1 MAKDAEER
9 NHLVAQF
16 GIFVLALSV
25 AVGTQA
31 IFPKTALAQQ
41 GARGAAPAAVADQG
55 LTDPALIGA
64 LDTHAHMAPD
74 SPEPQVRGIDV
85 IEYAQM
91 AKARGM
97 RGFVIKQQYDQTAQL
112 AYIARKMVPG
122 LEVFGGIVM
131 SRTVGGMSAEAVQ
144 HMAKVTGGWGRI
156 VWMPTLN
163 AEGNT
168 VGGSNPPFVLVSR
181 NGKLLPETRAVLEVI
196 AKTRTVD
203 SNGELVLA
211 TGHMPAKE
219 ALMVLREAKQLGVQ
233 HMVVTHG
240 ATTWP
245 LADLQ
250 EAVKLGALVEAR
262 AGFDLISEPRGTADP
277 RKTTTDV
284 IRQLGVENII
294 IASDLGQRSN
304 PVHTDGLAT
313 AAKWLRSQG
322 FTDQQLNRMFKENPT
337 RLMGLPIQ

>member
-1 MAKDAEER
+1 MLR
-9 NHLVAQF
+9 HYRTL
-16 GIFVLALSV
+16 ILVLAIAS
-25 AVGTQA
+25 GQA
-31 IFPKTALAQQ
+31 MTAGTALAQ
-41 GARGAAPAAVADQG
+41 GAAAPPAPVPDKG
-55 LTDPALIGA
+55 LTDEALIGA

-85 IEYAQM
+85 IDYAQM

-112 AYIARKMVPG
+112 AYLARKAVPG

-131 SRTVGGMSAEAVQ
+131 SRTVGGMNAEAVQ
-144 HMAKVTGGWGRI
+144 HMARVTGGWGRI

-168 VGGSNPPFVLVSR
+168 VGGKNPPFVLVSR
-181 NGKLLPETRAVLEVI
+181 NGELLPETRAVLEVI

-211 TGHMPAKE
+211 TGHMPAQE
-219 ALMVLREAKQLGVQ
+219 ALMVLRAARDVGVK

-240 ATTWP
+240 ATTWSIP
-245 LADLQ
+245 DLQ
-250 EAVKLGALVEAR
+250 EAVKLGAFVEAR
-262 AGFDLISEPRGTADP
+262 AGFDLITEPRANADP

-284 IRQLGVENII
+284 IRQLGPEHIV
-294 IASDLGQRSN
+294 IASDLGQRTN
-304 PVHTDGLAT
+304 PVHTDGLAIS
-313 AAKWLRSQG
+313 AKWLRSQG
-322 FTDQQLNRMFKENPT
+322 FTDQQLNQMFKENPA
-337 RLMGLPIQ
+337 RLMGLPVQ

>member
-1 MAKDAEER
+1 MLTRTGILFLLVSAVTVAPMAPRASG
-9 NHLVAQF
+9 Q
-16 GIFVLALSV
+16 G
-25 AVGTQA
+25 QA
-31 IFPKTALAQQ
+31 
-41 GARGAAPAAVADQG
+41 GGAPAAPVADKG
-55 LTDPALIGA
+55 LTDVALTGA

-85 IEYAQM
+85 LDYARM

-112 AYIARKMVPG
+112 AHLARKAEPA

-144 HMAKVTGGWGRI
+144 HMARVTGGWGRI

-168 VGGSNPPFVLVSR
+168 VGGKNPPFVLVSR
-181 NGKLLPETRAVLEVI
+181 DGQLLPETRAVLDVI

-211 TGHMPAKE
+211 TGHMPAQE
-219 ALMVLREAKQLGVQ
+219 ALMVLRAARDAGVK

-240 ATTWP
+240 ATTWS
-245 LADLQ
+245 LGDLQ
-250 EAVKLGALVEAR
+250 EAVKLGAFVEAR
-262 AGFDLISEPRGTADP
+262 AGFDLIAEPRGAVDP

-284 IRQLGVENII
+284 IRQLGPEHIV
-294 IASDLGQRSN
+294 IASDLGQRTN
-304 PVHTDGLAT
+304 PVHPDGLAIS
-313 AAKWLRSQG
+313 AKWLRSQG
-322 FTDQQLNRMFKENPT
+322 FTDAQLKMMFSDNPA
-337 RLMGLPIQ
+337 RLMGLPIR

>member
-1 MAKDAEER
+1 MRARTGLIGCIAAAVVG
-9 NHLVAQF
+9 VA
-16 GIFVLALSV
+16 FVPAFLA
-25 AVGTQA
+25 
-31 IFPKTALAQQ
+31 AQR
-41 GARGAAPAAVADQG
+41 GGGAAPAALVADQG
-55 LTDPALIGA
+55 LTDPALAGA

-74 SPEPQVRGIDV
+74 SPEPQIRGIDV
-85 IEYAQM
+85 LEYAQM

-112 AYIARKMVPG
+112 AYLARKVVPG
-122 LEVFGGIVM
+122 FEVFGGIVM

-144 HMAKVTGGWGRI
+144 HMARVTGGWGRI

-168 VGGSNPPFVLVSR
+168 VGGTNPPFVLVSK
-181 NGKLLPETRAVLEVI
+181 NGELLPETRAVLEVI

-211 TGHMPAKE
+211 TGHMPSKE
-219 ALMVLREAKQLGVQ
+219 ALMVLRAARDAGVK

-245 LADLQ
+245 IPDLQ
-250 EAVKLGALVEAR
+250 EAIKLGAMVEAR
-262 AGFDLISEPRGTADP
+262 AGYDLIAEPRGTADP
-277 RKTTTDV
+277 RKLTTDV
-284 IRQLGVENII
+284 IRQLGPENIVL
-294 IASDLGQRSN
+294 ASDLGQRAN
-304 PVHTDGLAT
+304 PMHTDGLAT

-322 FTDQQLNRMFKENPT
+322 FTDRELTMMFKENPA
-337 RLMGLPIQ
+337 RLMGLPLQ

>member
-1 MAKDAEER
+1 MIR
-9 NHLVAQF
+9 VAWKRRI
-16 GIFVLALSV
+16 GILVLALSIALGV
-25 AVGTQA
+25 HA
-31 IFPKTALAQQ
+31 ILPRALAALQ
-41 GARGAAPAAVADQG
+41 GARGAAPAPVADQG
-55 LTDPALIGA
+55 LTDPALVGA

-85 IEYAQM
+85 IDLAQM

-112 AYIARKMVPG
+112 AYLARKVVPG
-122 LEVFGGIVM
+122 VEVFGGIVM
-131 SRTVGGMSAEAVQ
+131 SRTAGGMNAESVQ

-168 VGGSNPPFVLVSR
+168 VGGSNPPFVFVSR
-181 NGKLLPETRAVLEVI
+181 NGELLPETKAVLEVI

-219 ALMVLREAKQLGVQ
+219 ALMVLREAKNLGVQ

-250 EAVKLGALVEAR
+250 EAVKLGAFIEAR

-277 RKTTTDV
+277 RKTTTDA
-284 IRQLGVENII
+284 IRQLGVENVVIV
-294 IASDLGQRSN
+294 SDLGQRTN
-304 PVHTDGLAT
+304 PVHADGLAV

-322 FTDQQLNRMFKENPT
+322 FTDQQLNRMFKENPA
-337 RLMGLPIQ
+337 RLLGLPLQ

>member
-1 MAKDAEER
+1 MSKLRWAAFVV
-9 NHLVAQF
+9 LIAGVA
-16 GIFVLALSV
+16 A
-25 AVGTQA
+25 AVPWSASAQRGQA
-31 IFPKTALAQQ
+31 P
-41 GARGAAPAAVADQG
+41 PAVPVADQG
-55 LTDPALIGA
+55 LTDAALVGA

-85 IEYAQM
+85 LEYAQK

-97 RGFVIKQQYDQTAQL
+97 RGFVIKQQYDQSAQL
-112 AYIARKMVPG
+112 AYIARKIVPG

-131 SRTVGGMSAEAVQ
+131 SRTVGGMNAEAVE

-168 VGGSNPPFVLVSR
+168 VGGANPPFVSVTR
-181 NGKLLPETRAVLEVI
+181 NGQLLPETRAVLEVI
-196 AKTRTVD
+196 ARTKTVD

-211 TGHMPAKE
+211 TGHMPAAE
-219 ALMVLREAKQLGVQ
+219 GLIVLRAAKEIGVR

-240 ATTWP
+240 AIAWP
-245 LADLQ
+245 VAALR
-250 EAVKLGALVEAR
+250 EAVMLGAFVEAR
-262 AGFDLISEPRGTADP
+262 AGFDLLAEPRPNADP
-277 RKTTTDV
+277 RKTTIDV
-284 IRQLGVENII
+284 IREIGVENVV
-294 IASDLGQRSN
+294 IASDLGQRTN
-304 PVHTDGLAT
+304 PVHPDGLAT

-322 FTDQQLNRMFKENPT
+322 FTDQQLNRMFKENPA